1 MLGGFALRKFV
12 APEILFGEGAM
23 EYAGQY
29 AHNLGGTRVFIATD
43 PGLIEAGWLDRVVEN
58 LRQERLDC
66 VVFSDIRPNPT
77 VSMVMSGAEVYDEED
92 CDLVLALGGGSP
104 MDCAKAIAAVHANGS
119 HVLEFVGIDR
129 IPNPSPPVICIPST
143 SGSAADVSQFSII
156 KDDDTKVKCA
166 IISKSMVPD
175 LSLTDPRITVTMDR
189 GLTAATGLDA
199 LTHAVEAYVS
209 RASSNL
215 TDLHALHAIRLVV
228 EHLPRVLDDLS
239 DMACRTGMT
248 LASMHAGLAFSNAG
262 LGVVHALS
270 HSLGGLLDLPHGEC
284 NSLLLRYGVER
295 NYTAAPGRFVEIL
308 RALGGGET
316 ATDPLDELLNRL
328 DDLRSNAGV
337 PGRLRELGLSL
348 EQLPLLAKSAA
359 EDPCMVTNPL
369 PLTENDLESL
379 LRNAY

>member
-1 MLGGFALRKFV
+1 MSDFSLRKFV
-12 APEILFGEGAM
+12 APEILFGEGSM

-29 AHNLGGTRVFIATD
+29 ARNLGGTRIFVATD
-43 PGLIEAGWLDRVVEN
+43 PGLIEAGWLDHVVDS
-58 LRQERLDC
+58 LLQEELDF

-77 VSMVMSGAEVYDEED
+77 VSMVTSGARIYAEEG
-92 CDLVLALGGGSP
+92 CDLVLALGGGST
-104 MDCAKAIAAVHANGS
+104 MDCAKAIGAVHANGR

-129 IPNPSPPVICIPST
+129 IPSPCPPVICIPST
-143 SGSAADVSQFSII
+143 AGSAADVSQFSII
-156 KDDDTKVKCA
+156 KDDDTKVKYA

-175 LSLTDPRITVTMDR
+175 LSLVDPRVTVTMDR

-209 RASSNL
+209 RASSDL
-215 TDLHALHAIRLVV
+215 TDLHALHAIQLVA
-228 EHLPRVLDDLS
+228 EHLPAVLADPS
-239 DMACRTGMT
+239 DMTRRTGMT

-262 LGVVHALS
+262 LGVVHAIS

-295 NYTAAPGRFVEIL
+295 NYTAASGRFVEIL
-308 RALGGGET
+308 KALGGSD
-316 ATDPLDELLNRL
+316 ASPDPMNDLLRRL

-337 PGRLRELGLSL
+337 PGRLRELGLSP

-359 EDPCMVTNPL
+359 EDPCMITNPV
-369 PLTENDLESL
+369 PLAESDLEAI
-379 LRNAY
+379 LRDAF